1 MGSRSAGLAL
11 SAVLAIAALW
21 LAGPIPAATRAAEPL
36 ARPSGP
42 VVLTVTGAIARTN
55 GPAGADFDQ
64 AMLEALGVEHIA
76 TTTNWTD
83 GKAVFDGVPV
93 ARVLQAVGATGTSVV
108 ATALDEYS
116 IEIPIELFTRYHVLL
131 AMRMNGRDLPPNDKG
146 PLWIVYP
153 RDDHPELRDPTN
165 NAYWV
170 WQLRT
175 LTVR

>member
-1 MGSRSAGLAL
+1 MRSRSAGLAL
-11 SAVLAIAALW
+11 SAVLAIVALW
-21 LAGPIPAATRAAEPL
+21 LAGFIPPPTRAAEPL

-42 VVLTVTGAIARTN
+42 IVLTVSGAIARTN
-55 GPAGADFDQ
+55 GPAGVDFDK
-64 AMLEALGVEHIA
+64 AMLEALGVEHIT

-93 ARVLQAVGATGTSVV
+93 AKVLQAVGATGTSVV

-116 IEIPIELFTRYHVLL
+116 IEIPIEQFTRYNILL

-175 LTVR
+175 LHVR

>member
-1 MGSRSAGLAL
+1 MRTRPAGLAL
-11 SAVLAIAALW
+11 SAVLAIVALC
-21 LAGPIPAATRAAEPL
+21 LGAVIPAARAAEPL

-42 VVLTVTGAIARTN
+42 VLLTVTGAIARTN

-64 AMLEALGVEHIA
+64 AMLEALGVEHLT

-83 GKAVFDGVPV
+83 GKAVFDGVPLSKI
-93 ARVLQAVGATGTSVV
+93 LQAVGASGTTVV
-108 ATALDEYS
+108 AIALDEYS
-116 IEIPIELFTRYHVLL
+116 IEIPVEHFARYNVLL
-131 AMRMNGRDLPPNDKG
+131 AMRMNGRPLPPNDKG

-153 RDDHPELRDPTN
+153 RDDHAELRNPAY

-175 LTVR
+175 LNVR

>member
-1 MGSRSAGLAL
+1 MRNRSAGLGPF
-11 SAVLAIAALW
+11 AVLAMLALW
-21 LAGPIPAATRAAEPL
+21 LAGFILPAARAAEPL
-36 ARPSGP
+36 ARPTGP

-55 GPAGADFDQ
+55 GPDGADFDQ
-64 AMLEALGVEHIA
+64 AMLEALGVEHIT

-93 ARVLQAVGATGTSVV
+93 SKVLQAVGATGTSVV
-108 ATALDEYS
+108 ASALDEYS
-116 IEIPIELFTRYHVLL
+116 IEIPIQHFTRYEVLL
-131 AMRMNGRDLPPNDKG
+131 AMRMNGRPLPANDKG

-153 RDDHPELRDPTN
+153 RDDHPELRDPSN

-175 LTVR
+175 IKVR